1 VNSHGIGDYA
11 NTLILR
17 AYDSVLNSSTSLNW
31 KERNPLRL
39 RIEHAQILRVEDI
52 DWMGRMGVV
61 ASFQPT
67 HATSDMDYV
76 EKRIGPERV
85 KGAYAS
91 RKILS

>member
-1 VNSHGIGDYA
+1 M
-11 NTLILR
+11 
-17 AYDSVLNSSTSLNW
+17 
-31 KERNPLRL
+31 RL

-52 DWMGRMGVV
+52 EWMGRMGVI

-85 KGAYAS
+85 KVSYAW
-91 RKILS
+91 RKMLALVRISCLHSLLPPLLTRRC